1 MELVKIYFKKLNEV
15 ADLQFFSN
23 FLAFYQFL
31 VDKFTLLDPDP
42 GGKMNADPDL
52 QPCIEQF
59 CIEQIRFYPIVG
71 NSKIRRNPNKGQIR
85 LPVQEWD
92 VPVRK
97 PTEGLLLLLLLLSL
111 LEQINRAEEQT
122 LFQLRIKTL
131 SQEFLTKNFK

>member
-1 MELVKIYFKKLNEV
+1 
-15 ADLQFFSN
+15 
-23 FLAFYQFL
+23 
-31 VDKFTLLDPDP
+31 
-42 GGKMNADPDL
+42 MNADPDL

>member
-1 MELVKIYFKKLNEV
+1 
-15 ADLQFFSN
+15 
-23 FLAFYQFL
+23 
-31 VDKFTLLDPDP
+31 
-42 GGKMNADPDL
+42 MNADPDL

-71 NSKIRRNPNKGQIR
+71 NSKIRRNPNIGQIR
-85 LPVQEWD
+85 VQEWD

-97 PTEGLLLLLLLLSL
+97 PTEGLLLLLLSL